1 MLSFK
6 QMLGLE
12 KESEIILD
20 GVINPEA
27 LAIEVNQ
34 LIFSSLPDR
43 LDIQKLI
50 GGINLLK
57 IQKKSENHSAK
68 YPDLSLIYSKK
79 YDICR

>member
-57 IQKKSENHSAK
+57 NSEK
-68 YPDLSLIYSKK
+68 V
-79 YDICR
+79 